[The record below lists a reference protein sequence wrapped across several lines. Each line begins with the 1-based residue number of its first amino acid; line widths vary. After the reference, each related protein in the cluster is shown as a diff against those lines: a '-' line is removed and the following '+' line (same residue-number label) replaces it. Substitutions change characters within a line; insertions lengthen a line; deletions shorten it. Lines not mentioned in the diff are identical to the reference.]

1 MGIFREFAF
10 RTWYWIVSNID
21 KNAEVLLMNYG
32 YSDDKQ
38 IVKLKPEDEINR
50 YSIQLYHL
58 LASKVELK
66 NKHLVE
72 IGCGRGGGLSYCV
85 KTFSPKTT
93 LGVDLNNT
101 AIKFCI
107 KHYSSQAGLTFM
119 QGDSQALNLENE
131 SFDVVLNVESSHRY
145 LQFDKFIAE
154 VNRILHQGGYFLFT
168 DFRNTNQL
176 NELEDCIEQSNF
188 AIIEKSMITHNVVK
202 ALELDDKRRRDLVDK
217 LVPVYLQGIALN
229 FAGVIGSGIYNQFVS
244 EEVTYFVYVLQKK

>member
-10 RTWYWIVSNID
+10 RTWYWIVSSID
-21 KNAEVLLMNYG
+21 KNAEVLLMNFG
-32 YSDDKQ
+32 YSDDNQ

-50 YSIQLYHL
+50 YSIQLYHH
-58 LASKVELK
+58 LASKVDLK
-66 NKHLVE
+66 NKSLIE

-101 AIKFCI
+101 AIKFCA
-107 KHYSSQAGLTFM
+107 KHYSQPGLTFM

-154 VNRILHQGGYFLFT
+154 VDRILHPGGYFLFT

-176 NELEDCIEQSNF
+176 QSLEDCIEKSNF
-188 AIIEKSMITHNVVK
+188 AIIEQSIITQNVVK
-202 ALELDDKRRRDLVDK
+202 ALALDDKRRRGLVDK
-217 LVPVYLQGIALN
+217 LVPGYLQSIALN

-244 EEVTYFVYVLQKK
+244 EEVTYFVYILQKK